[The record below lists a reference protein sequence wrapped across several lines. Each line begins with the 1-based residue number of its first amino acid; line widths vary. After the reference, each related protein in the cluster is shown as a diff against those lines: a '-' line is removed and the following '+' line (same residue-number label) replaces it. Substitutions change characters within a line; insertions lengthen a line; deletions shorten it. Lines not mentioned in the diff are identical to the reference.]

1 MGYRNQRV
9 RRMPRN
15 LLRDP
20 RTFEDVLDE
29 MASKWAIRAE
39 RLSRLSQHKKD
50 LVRRDSK

>member
-29 MASKWAIRAE
+29 MANKWAMRAE
-39 RLSRLSQHKKD
+39 KLQRLQQHKKS
-50 LVRRDSK
+50 LVRNVK